1 VASLVFADSREE
13 APVSERDY
21 VLGTHDA
28 EIARLRLQHRVWRP
42 RMMDAWRRGGITQ
55 GQTVIDVGCGPGYA
69 ATDLAEI
76 VGPQGRVIAV
86 ERSARFLDALRD
98 SAKRNALDNISTIE
112 ADITEGSLG
121 EAIADAAWCRWVF
134 SWLTRPERGVANI
147 ARALKPSGI
156 AIFHEY
162 LDYGTWALAPRSDAF
177 TALVQAVIDSVAKTG
192 ADIDS
197 AVRLP
202 RQLEDAGFEIV
213 SLKPIVD
220 VVDPQN
226 YVWQWPTAFARDFHP
241 KLVADGLVTL
251 ERAQEALADIARAEK
266 DGGTRMITPMV
277 LEIIARRR

>member
-1 VASLVFADSREE
+1 M
-13 APVSERDY
+13 SERDY

-42 RMMDAWRRGGITQ
+42 RMLDAWRRAGITQ

-69 ATDLAEI
+69 SIDLAEI
-76 VGPQGRVIAV
+76 VGPGGRVIAV
-86 ERSARFLDALRD
+86 ERSTRFLDALRD
-98 SAKRNALDNISTIE
+98 AAKRNSLENISSIE
-112 ADITEGSLG
+112 ADITEGSIG
-121 EAIADAAWCRWVF
+121 EAVADAAWCRWVF
-134 SWLTRPERGVANI
+134 SWLTRPELGVANI

-162 LDYGTWALAPRSDAF
+162 LDYGTWNLAPRSDAF
-177 TALVQAVIDSVAKTG
+177 AALVQAVVDSVTKSG
-192 ADIDS
+192 AAIDS

-220 VVDPQN
+220 IVDPQN
-226 YVWQWPTAFARDFHP
+226 YVWQWPTAFARDFHK
-241 KLVADGLVTL
+241 KLVSDGLITPEL
-251 ERAQEALADIARAEK
+251 AQEALAAIARAEK
-266 DGGTRMITPMV
+266 EVGTRMITPMV